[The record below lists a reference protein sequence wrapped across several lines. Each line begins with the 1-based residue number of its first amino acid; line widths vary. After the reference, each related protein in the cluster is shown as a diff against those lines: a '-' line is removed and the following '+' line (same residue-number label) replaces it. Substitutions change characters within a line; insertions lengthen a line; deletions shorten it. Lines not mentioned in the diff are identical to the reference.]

1 MRAVPMIGPSLRFLA
16 LMGGLAILCGCESQR
31 TVTHT
36 ESKIDFGQ
44 AWSQQVGDEK
54 KMKEKYAS
62 GFEIRDG
69 RAVASGEKENPFAEK
84 KEFSTGDYEKKQFA
98 EDGKEVSKKDFGGKK
113 RFETK
118 GYDKGTPARETGKR
132 SFLERRDAG
141 IDDEFA
147 TSEWAQAARSYEPGD
162 QAKEQGKRF
171 GLPGGGRGE
180 APISSQAQRI
190 NVDSSPSTPMGEG
203 GGGLST
209 MSVDE
214 VREMLNPEAFR

>member
-1 MRAVPMIGPSLRFLA
+1 MALA
-16 LMGGLAILCGCESQR
+16 AGLTILCGCEAQR

-44 AWSQQVGDEK
+44 AWSQQLGDDK

-62 GFEIRDG
+62 GFEIRNG
-69 RAVASGEKENPFAEK
+69 RAVATGDKKNPFEDK
-84 KEFSTGDYEKKQFA
+84 KEFATGDYDKKEFA
-98 EDGKEVSKKDFGGKK
+98 DGGKEVSKEEYGGNK
-113 RFETK
+113 RYETK
-118 GYDKGTPARETGKR
+118 GYDRGSPARETGKR
-132 SFLERRDAG
+132 SFLERKDAG

-162 QAKEQGKRF
+162 KAREQGKRF

-180 APISSQAQRI
+180 APISSRAKRI
-190 NVDSSPSTPMGEG
+190 NVDSSPSTPIGEG
-203 GGGLST
+203 GLSGASS
-209 MSVDE
+209 MSVDQ